1 MQELFQADVV
11 VVEGEHISE
20 EGGGSAAEQQQRY
33 PLVCRLEQEINGC
46 SQHLESRE
54 EGGEIQGRG
63 QGLRV
68 KLGGDCYTHTQNY
81 TVSESRGI
89 S

>member
-11 VVEGEHISE
+11 VVEGAHISE

-46 SQHLESRE
+46 SQHLESLWGGGAEEERE
-54 EGGEIQGRG
+54 GDRGRG

-68 KLGGDCYTHTQNY
+68 KLGEIATHIHKT
-81 TVSESRGI
+81 I
-89 S
+89 L